1 MPLAG
6 FCDLGSSLPQSPWCG
21 GLAPQFRDWEE
32 GWSSGTLLHF
42 PPFWGFLPAPLL
54 REVPRLSAGS
64 TPLSVRSS
72 PCQTLGGPMSPTAF
86 PCSLVP
92 AVLPILLAQG
102 GHTGLVPN
110 ALVGRDRLALTAQT
124 RGAQGGAQ
132 ACHRGG
138 FPTVASTQLSA
149 LQPAGP
155 DAHPPRVLRASAHA
169 PAPGSSP
176 GRRSAPSVSEAV
188 MTITVPG
195 LGSRLFSSGGT

>member
-138 FPTVASTQLSA
+138 FPTMASTQLSA

-155 DAHPPRVLRASAHA
+155 DAPPPQGPESI
-169 PAPGSSP
+169 SSCP
-176 GRRSAPSVSEAV
+176 SPRLIPRSAVS
-188 MTITVPG
+188 
-195 LGSRLFSSGGT
+195 SQRF